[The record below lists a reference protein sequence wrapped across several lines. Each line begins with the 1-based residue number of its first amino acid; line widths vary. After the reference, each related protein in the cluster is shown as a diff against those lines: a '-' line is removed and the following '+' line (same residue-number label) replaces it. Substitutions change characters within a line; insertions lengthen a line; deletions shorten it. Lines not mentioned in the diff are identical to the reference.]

1 MLRTCIDTTDTSTKE
16 FPTPYTAEKSFTP
29 DKANLVQDNG
39 DIFGKNA
46 EEYRRAFNDRFPEEI
61 PGLPRKRPGD
71 YSPRYKVVITECLY
85 ILALKFGS
93 WWFAQVLT

>member
-16 FPTPYTAEKSFTP
+16 YPTPYTATGTGNGNGNG
-29 DKANLVQDNG
+29 DKNRLQDNG

-46 EEYRRAFNDRFPEEI
+46 EEYRRAFNDRFPEDI

-71 YSPRYKVVITECLY
+71 YSPR
-85 ILALKFGS
+85 
-93 WWFAQVLT
+93 

>member
-16 FPTPYTAEKSFTP
+16 FPTPYTADKSFP
-29 DKANLVQDNG
+29 VDKTSLLQQDNG

-71 YSPRYKVVITECLY
+71 YSPRYAV
-85 ILALKFGS
+85 S
-93 WWFAQVLT
+93 